1 MLLGK
6 PLINYFK
13 HLPKKSEDEVKYKT
27 LHENHH
33 KENKIIDEESSFQ
46 APLESFNQPEE
57 THSRGEE
64 FIH

>member
-13 HLPKKSEDEVKYKT
+13 NLPKKSEDEVKYKT

-46 APLESFNQPEE
+46 APLESFN
-57 THSRGEE
+57 
-64 FIH
+64 